1 MKKIII
7 LFLSALVL
15 TVTGVKAQTPEA
27 GVSKE
32 LAQQRVANISKVAYS
47 LTFNIPADEK
57 QDVSGTATIT
67 FTENA
72 KEDVIL
78 DFQGRL
84 TGNCMV
90 NGRKRGVQLINEHI
104 IIPKKFV
111 KVGENIVELSFV
123 SLDKGLNRN
132 GDYMYTLFVPDK
144 ARSCFPCFD
153 QPDLRAHFTAQLT
166 VPEGWKSIVNDGLSP
181 IPTYLFS
188 FVAGKFNEVTAQR
201 EGYTLRALYR
211 ETDLEKV
218 AQFDK
223 IFDEVGQSIKW
234 MEGYT
239 GLKYPFKEY
248 GMIILPGYQ
257 MGGMEHPGAVQFSE
271 RRLFLSKKPSQEE
284 LLNRAELIAHETAH
298 QWFGNMV
305 SLKWFEDIWAKEL
318 IANFMASKI
327 TRRQYSK
334 IDHDLNF
341 LRTYHARALA
351 IDRTEGTH
359 PIAQPLDNLN
369 HAGML
374 YDAIVYDKAP
384 VMMRILEQIMTPEV
398 LQTGLQKYLNTYY
411 FGSASWDDLI
421 NMLDQEAPSAG
432 VKEFCN
438 VWLKEKGMPLIHT
451 TYKDGKLVVRQTDP
465 YGRGLCWRQKF
476 DVRLIY
482 DMDRSR
488 TVTVDMRDTTFTMA
502 TKRPSSIIP
511 NYDGRGYGRF
521 TLDEEYTRKLPLRLI
536 TTRNDM
542 QRYALLL
549 TLYDNYLMGRIP
561 ASYFGEIYRCMIKE
575 KNPLIMQLAVT
586 HMMKI
591 AFDQEVT
598 SRRTLEQCIMDI
610 IPENRNPE
618 CRQTIVRIMSQYATS
633 PDVLQQIENI
643 WTKHNDPQFNE
654 HDYMNMAYRLAIM
667 NPSRWQQIIT
677 TERQKLKND
686 DLLKEFDYVSR
697 ACNPDVA
704 AQKELFNS
712 LLKPENRVQEPWALH
727 TLLLLSSDVREPQSI
742 SYIAPGL
749 AALPQIQQTSDVFF
763 PAGWAAALISQ
774 HKGFDAKAE
783 VEKFLS
789 SNTQCPQNLKNK
801 VLEAAWVLMKQEFY
815 VEAYKAKPIVAP
827 KPAKRRAAPAKKA
840 PAKKK

>member
-1 MKKIII
+1 M
-7 LFLSALVL
+7 SVL
-15 TVTGVKAQTPEA
+15 MLNIMRIDAQTPEA

-32 LAQQRVANISKVAYS
+32 LAQQRVANISKVAYN

-57 QDVSGTATIT
+57 QDVSGTAVVS
-67 FTENA
+67 FTLKE

-84 TGNCMV
+84 TGNCLV
-90 NGRKRGVQLINEHI
+90 NNRKRGVQLANEHI

-111 KVGENIVELSFV
+111 KIGENTVELNFV

-188 FVAGKFNEVTAQR
+188 FVAGKFNEITSQR
-201 EGYTLRALYR
+201 EGYILRALYR
-211 ETDLEKV
+211 ETDVDKV

-223 IFDEVGQSIKW
+223 IFDEVGQSIQW

-284 LLNRAELIAHETAH
+284 QLNRAELIAHETAH

-318 IANFMASKI
+318 IANFIASKI
-327 TRRQYSK
+327 TRRQFSK
-334 IDHDLNF
+334 VDHDLNF

-369 HAGML
+369 HAGLL
-374 YDAIVYDKAP
+374 YDAIIYDKAP
-384 VMMRILEQIMTPEV
+384 VMMRILEQIMTPQV
-398 LQTGLQKYLNTYY
+398 LQSGLQKYLNTYY

-421 NMLDQEAPSAG
+421 NILDQEAPSAG
-432 VKEFCN
+432 IKQFCD
-438 VWLKEKGMPLIHT
+438 VWVKEKGMPMIHT
-451 TYKDGKLVVRQTDP
+451 TYKDGKLTVTQTDP

-488 TVTVDMRDTTFTMA
+488 TVTVDMQGPTFTLA
-502 TKRPSSIIP
+502 TKKPSYIIP

-521 TLDEEYTRKLPLRLI
+521 TLDDDYTRRLPLRLI

-549 TLYDNYLMGRIP
+549 TLHDNYLMGRVP
-561 ASYFGEIYRCMIKE
+561 ASYFGEIYRCMVKE
-575 KNPLIMQLAVT
+575 KNPLIMQLAVS

-591 AFDQEVT
+591 AFDQDVT

-610 IPENRNPE
+610 IPENKAPE
-618 CRQTIVRIMSQYATS
+618 CKQTIVRMMAQNATS
-633 PDVLQQIENI
+633 PDVLRQLEDI
-643 WTKHNDPQFNE
+643 WTKHKDPLFNE
-654 HDYMNMAYRLAIM
+654 HDYMEMAYRLAIM
-667 NPSRWQQIIT
+667 NPSRWQEILNA
-677 TERQKLKND
+677 ERQKLKGD

-697 ACNPDVA
+697 ACNPDA
-704 AQKELFNS
+704 TAQLELFNS
-712 LLKPENRVQEPWALH
+712 LSKPENRVQEPWALH
-727 TLLLLSSDVREPQSI
+727 ALTLLASDVREPQSI
-742 SYIAPGL
+742 TYITTGL
-749 AALPQIQQTSDVFF
+749 ANLPYIQQTSDIFF
-763 PAGWAAALISQ
+763 PGRWANALISQ
-774 HKGFDAKAE
+774 HKSLQAKDE
-783 VEKFLS
+783 VERFLKS
-789 SNTQCPQNLKNK
+789 DTRCPQALKNK
-801 VLEAAWVLMKQEFY
+801 VLEAAWTLMKQEFY
-815 VEAYKAKPIVAP
+815 VEMN
-827 KPAKRRAAPAKKA
+827 KPAVVTKSAVKRRTPAKKA